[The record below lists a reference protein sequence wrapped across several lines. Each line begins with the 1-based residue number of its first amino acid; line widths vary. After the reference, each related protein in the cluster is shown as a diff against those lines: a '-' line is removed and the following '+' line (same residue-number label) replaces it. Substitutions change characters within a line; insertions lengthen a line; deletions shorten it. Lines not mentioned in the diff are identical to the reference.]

1 MNVPMEQ
8 WDGLKLSFP
17 MMKTLQATSD
27 IGVLVV
33 EWLLPSILTWYRE
46 KIMREEIEKV
56 LEAMREDYK
65 RWSNWSSNYK
75 PNPHSD
81 TKIMNE
87 MIENYCNGLEVT
99 EGSRYWKIISTSGS
113 GTQRSVNGFIVK
125 AGDKKFREGDML
137 KAAGWA
143 APARN
148 FARGNVL
155 DGSGV
160 NEVRWTGIG

>member
-1 MNVPMEQ
+1 
-8 WDGLKLSFP
+8 
-17 MMKTLQATSD
+17 
-27 IGVLVV
+27 
-33 EWLLPSILTWYRE
+33 
-46 KIMREEIEKV
+46 MRNEIEKV

-65 RWSNWSSNYK
+65 RWSGRCASHDESA
-75 PNPHSD
+75 HSRIRD
-81 TKIMNE
+81 E
-87 MIENYCNGLEVT
+87 MEENYCNGLMVE
-99 EGSRYWKIISTSGS
+99 ENRRYWKITSTNGS
-113 GTQRSVNGFIVK
+113 GTQRSVSGFIVK

>member
-1 MNVPMEQ
+1 
-8 WDGLKLSFP
+8 
-17 MMKTLQATSD
+17 
-27 IGVLVV
+27 
-33 EWLLPSILTWYRE
+33 
-46 KIMREEIEKV
+46 MRNEIEKV

-65 RWSNWSSNYK
+65 RWNRNGR
-75 PNPHSD
+75 N
-81 TKIMNE
+81 ME
-87 MIENYCNGLEVT
+87 MERDFCEGLEVT
-99 EGSRYWKIISTSGS
+99 EGSRYWKITHTNGS
-113 GTQRSVNGFIVK
+113 GTQRSVSGFIVK

-160 NEVRWTGIG
+160 DNVRWTGIG

>member
-1 MNVPMEQ
+1 
-8 WDGLKLSFP
+8 
-17 MMKTLQATSD
+17 
-27 IGVLVV
+27 
-33 EWLLPSILTWYRE
+33 
-46 KIMREEIEKV
+46 MRNEIEKV

-65 RWSNWSSNYK
+65 RWSDRCASHDEAA
-75 PNPHSD
+75 HSRIRD
-81 TKIMNE
+81 E
-87 MIENYCNGLEVT
+87 MEENYCNGLTVT
-99 EGSRYWKIISTSGS
+99 EGSRYYKIVSDKHG
-113 GTQRSVNGFIVK
+113 QRSVNGFIVK

-160 NEVRWTGIG
+160 NNVRWTGIG

>member
-1 MNVPMEQ
+1 
-8 WDGLKLSFP
+8 
-17 MMKTLQATSD
+17 
-27 IGVLVV
+27 
-33 EWLLPSILTWYRE
+33 
-46 KIMREEIEKV
+46 MRNEIEKV

-65 RWSNWSSNYK
+65 RWSNNTDDSEIK
-75 PNPHSD
+75 
-81 TKIMNE
+81 TE
-87 MIENYCNGLEVT
+87 MEEDYCNGLTVT
-99 EGSRYWKIISTSGS
+99 EGSRYWKITSGRQS
-113 GTQRSVNGFIVK
+113 QRSVSGFIVK

-155 DGSGV
+155 DGRGV

>member
-1 MNVPMEQ
+1 
-8 WDGLKLSFP
+8 
-17 MMKTLQATSD
+17 
-27 IGVLVV
+27 
-33 EWLLPSILTWYRE
+33 
-46 KIMREEIEKV
+46 MRMEIEKV

-65 RWSNWSSNYK
+65 RWSMMTRTVHQNVEEFNRAI
-75 PNPHSD
+75 D
-81 TKIMNE
+81 IREE
-87 MIENYCNGLEVT
+87 MTENYCKGLRVE
-99 EGSRYWKIISTSGS
+99 ENRRYWKIIGS
-113 GTQRSVNGFIVK
+113 NGGGSSISVKGFICK

-160 NEVRWTGIG
+160 DNVRWTGIG

>member
-1 MNVPMEQ
+1 
-8 WDGLKLSFP
+8 
-17 MMKTLQATSD
+17 
-27 IGVLVV
+27 
-33 EWLLPSILTWYRE
+33 
-46 KIMREEIEKV
+46 MRNEIEKV

-65 RWSNWSSNYK
+65 RWNMASRTVHQNVEEFNRSMTIR
-75 PNPHSD
+75 D
-81 TKIMNE
+81 E
-87 MIENYCNGLEVT
+87 MIEGYNVGLMVE
-99 EGSRYWKIISTSGS
+99 ENRRYWKITATNGS
-113 GTQRSVNGFIVK
+113 GTSRSVSGFIVK

-160 NEVRWTGIG
+160 DNVRWTGIG